1 MDMRLAICGL
11 ALFLAACPKDTVTTE
26 DRTAQEGS
34 VAPGDSLVFADRG
47 ARQCE
52 SDGISLEASAQILID
67 AGIDVVNSACGIR
80 TGVAY
85 LTVCG
90 EGTADIVVHEI
101 RTVNLPDAE
110 PLGYLEINTLVNA
123 AVGTGYEL
131 VDCAD

>member
-1 MDMRLAICGL
+1 MDTRLAICGL

-26 DRTAQEGS
+26 DRAAQEGS

-52 SDGISLEASAQILID
+52 SDGISLDASAQILID
-67 AGIDVVNSACGIR
+67 AGIDVINSACGIR

-85 LTVCG
+85 PAVCG
-90 EGTADIVVHEI
+90 EGTVDIVVHEI
-101 RTVNLPDAE
+101 RTVNLADAE
-110 PLGYLEINTLVNA
+110 TLGYLEINTLVNA